1 MNQVLAI
8 SIKKIRLFC
17 SNVVA
22 SLLPALFVDAPLQG
36 GNYNSLGN
44 AQRLVAEKKRA
55 AGNEYK
61 SITYED
67 MKS

>member
-1 MNQVLAI
+1 MEI
-8 SIKKIRLFC
+8 YF
-17 SNVVA
+17 VVA
-22 SLLPALFVDAPLQG
+22 SLLPALLVDAPLQG

-44 AQRLVAEKKRA
+44 AQRLVAEKKRT
-55 AGNEYK
+55 AGNECK